1 MFPRPC
7 VAIFIVLALTLLVG
21 CKPEPFVPTV
31 PWALD
36 GTTFTVDPLPQ
47 SPCDPSKPYAAS
59 VRWSVTDWDDAKF
72 DILLES
78 STGPLWARENRA
90 QGEKRT
96 DAFVRPGLWFV
107 MLDRNSRIVVAATP
121 APELVCPEA
130 PPATP

>member
-1 MFPRPC
+1 M
-7 VAIFIVLALTLLVG
+7 
-21 CKPEPFVPTV
+21 PTA
-31 PWALD
+31 PMALD
-36 GTTFTVDPLPQ
+36 GATLAIEALPQ
-47 SPCDPSKPYAAS
+47 DPCDPTQPYAAS

-78 STGPLWARENRA
+78 STGQLWARENRA

-130 PPATP
+130 APPATP